1 MQLKHVKIFVIAVI
15 ISTLTSSL
23 MSDVAHADERYEF
36 YNGVRSLG
44 MGGASVATVNDETS
58 LLVNPA
64 ALGKLRNYFL
74 TVIDPEVDVGIDSLP
89 MIDLDVMRFMDPQ
102 KVLDEAKLR
111 PGKRFHQRAQVF
123 PSFVVTNFGFGFYGK
138 YATDAYTD
146 NPVTQFTYEYRNDF
160 AFVMGFNFRMF
171 DGRIKLGVNVR
182 GVNRVEAKRTDIP
195 VASIGLDLETI
206 IGGTT
211 VANEGFGVG
220 SDAGLILTA
229 PWKLLPTLAVVYRDA
244 GTTSYDINKGMFLT
258 TTDRPDRTPGTIDA
272 GFSISPIIGKKTR
285 MVMTADYVDVTDMV
299 EPADEEESDEIMRR
313 IHGGIEF
320 NFSDTFF
327 IRGGMNQGYWTAGV
341 EVAMNNT
348 QLQFATYG
356 EEVGDVVP
364 TGSAA
369 TYVKKEDRRYVFK
382 FAYRF

>member
-1 MQLKHVKIFVIAVI
+1 MQQKFVVLVI
-15 ISTLTSSL
+15 LNFLISLS
-23 MSDVAHADERYEF
+23 AYAGERYEF
-36 YNGVRSLG
+36 YNGVRGLG
-44 MGGASVATVNDETS
+44 MGGASVAAVNDETS
-58 LLVNPA
+58 LLINPA

-74 TVIDPEVDVGIDSLP
+74 TVIDPEVDVGVETLP
-89 MIDLDVMRFMDPQ
+89 MVDLDVMKFMNPQ
-102 KVLDEAKLR
+102 KVLDEAVLN
-111 PGKRFHQRAQVF
+111 PGTRFHQRAQIF

-138 YATDAYTD
+138 YSTDAYTD
-146 NPVTQFTYEYRNDF
+146 NPATQFTYEYRNDL

-171 DGRIKLGVNVR
+171 DGRIKMGVNVR
-182 GVNRVEAKRTDIP
+182 GVNRTESQRTDIP
-195 VASIGLDLETI
+195 IATTGLDLETLI
-206 IGGTT
+206 SGTT

-229 PWKLLPTLAVVYRDA
+229 PWALLPTLAVVYRDI

-258 TTDRPDRTPGTIDA
+258 TSDRPNRTPETIDA
-272 GFSISPIIGKKTR
+272 GFSISPIIGKKAR
-285 MVMTADYVDVTDMV
+285 MVITADYVDVTDKV
-299 EPADEEESDEIMRR
+299 EPATDEASDEIMRR
-313 IHGGIEF
+313 IHGGIEI

-369 TYVKKEDRRYVFK
+369 AYDAKEDRRYVFK
-382 FAYRF
+382 YAFRF